1 MIRIVH
7 VLIFLLSSY
16 GLIAQSGNTVLSL
29 NSAKWEFRK
38 YGDSVWLQANV
49 PGTVH
54 TDLMALG
61 LIPDPFVGNNE
72 EKVQWVENEEWEYR
86 SVFYLEKKDIEN
98 YGIDLILEG
107 LDTYADVFINDCKVL
122 HAENMFRPY
131 EIEVNKQLNIGKNT
145 LRIQFYPAAKQ
156 GKHDALQLSYVLP
169 SDERIFCR
177 KAQYQFGWDWGPR
190 LVTCGIWKPVKLRFV
205 RLAYIEH
212 LSYTQNFIND
222 TLVELNFSA
231 DIRSYERLH
240 DIQLI
245 VKIDTPARNKLM
257 IVRTSLDTGRRRIT
271 TTMRLE
277 NPRRWWCNELGEPF
291 MYNVDFRLIHWH
303 EDLDQRSMKIGIRT
317 LDLVREKDS
326 IGESFYFKLNGMKV
340 FAKGANVIPF
350 DNFLPRV
357 KTDAYRKMVK
367 NARDANMNMLRVWG
381 GGVYGEDAFYEECD
395 KQGIMVWQD
404 FMFANSMYPD
414 KVMLND
420 NVREEIKCQI
430 KRLQNHPSLAIW
442 CGNNEI
448 IEGWNNWGWQK
459 QYGYTSRD
467 SIGIINDY
475 KRFFESILPY
485 YILKLDPLRAKN
497 YWPSSPSIGWGRKES
512 LVKGDVHYWGVW
524 WGMQP
529 FEMYEK
535 KVGRFVSE
543 YGFQG
548 MPNFSTFK
556 KIMPDSVLDLNSTL
570 VKTHQKHPTGYQTIQ
585 TYMER
590 DYKVPVKFE
599 EYVYVSQLLQ
609 ARGMKMAIEAH
620 RSRKPYCMGTLFWQL
635 NDCWPVTSW
644 SALDYYGNYKA
655 SYFQVKRSY
664 AKTLISF
671 KNTDTAIEVFTV
683 SDCKSAVKGKLTLQ
697 GIDFK
702 GRILWLKNLNIVIEP
717 DISFLQYS
725 VPISL
730 FDIADSGSVFV
741 LAKFLDQ
748 NSGDSLQGHCFLVK
762 PKNLNLEQATFKL
775 TKLNSYTYRLKSDNL
790 AVGVEVSINP
800 GKAPELLFEDN
811 YFDLLPGQEK
821 LIKVKS
827 NPPKVDLIKD
837 MRLKSLYDVSR

>member
-1 MIRIVH
+1 MVRLVH
-7 VLIFLLSSY
+7 VLIFLASGY
-16 GLIAQSGNTVLSL
+16 GLTAQSGNTVLSL
-29 NSAKWEFRK
+29 NGAKWEFRK

-61 LIPDPFVGNNE
+61 LIPDPFIGNNE

-86 SVFYLEKKDIEN
+86 TAFYLEKKDIEN

-107 LDTYADVFINDCKVL
+107 LDTYADVFINDWKVL

-131 EIEVNKQLNIGKNT
+131 EIDIKKHLNLGKNS
-145 LRIQFYPAAKQ
+145 LHIHFYPAAKL
-156 GKHDALQLSYVLP
+156 GKLKALQLNYTLP

-190 LVTCGIWKPVKLRFV
+190 LVTCGIWKPVRLRFV
-205 RLAYIEH
+205 RSAYIEH

-222 TLVELNFSA
+222 TLVQLNLSA
-231 DIRSYERLH
+231 DIKSFERLN

-245 VKIDTPARNKLM
+245 VKLDSPAINKLN
-257 IVRTSLDTGRRRIT
+257 IVKTSLDTGKRRIST
-271 TTMRLE
+271 TILLP
-277 NPRRWWCNELGEPF
+277 NPRKWWCNGLGEAF
-291 MYNVDFRLIHWH
+291 MYSVQFRLFQAHQ
-303 EDLDQRSMKIGIRT
+303 ELDIQNINIGIRT

-326 IGESFYFKLNGMKV
+326 LGESFYFKVNGMKV

-357 KTDAYRKMVK
+357 KEGAYSKMVQ
-367 NARDANMNMLRVWG
+367 NAVDANMNMLRVWG
-381 GGVYGEDAFYEECD
+381 GGVYGEDEFYDACD

-404 FMFANSMYPD
+404 FMFANSMYPAN
-414 KVMLND
+414 VMLNN

-430 KRLQNHPSLAIW
+430 KRLQNHPSLALW

-459 QYGYTSRD
+459 QFNYTPQDSGEIHRD
-467 SIGIINDY
+467 Y
-475 KRFFESILPY
+475 QRFFEDILPY
-485 YILKLDPLRAKN
+485 YILKMDPLRAKN

-512 LVKGDVHYWGVW
+512 LLKGDFHYWGVW

-529 FEMYEK
+529 FEMYER

-548 MPNFSTFK
+548 MPNLSTFK
-556 KIMPDSVLDLNSTL
+556 KIMPDSALDLNSAQ

-599 EYVYVSQLLQ
+599 EYLYVSQLLQ
-609 ARGMKMAIEAH
+609 ARGMKIAIEAH
-620 RSRKPYCMGTLFWQL
+620 RRHKPYCMGTLFWQL

-644 SALDYYGNYKA
+644 STLDYYGGFKA

-671 KNTDTAIEVFTV
+671 KHTDTAIEVFTV
-683 SDCKSAVKGKLTLQ
+683 NDGRVMVKGNLVLQ

-702 GRILWLKNLNIVIEP
+702 GRILWQKNLIIAIEP
-717 DISFLQYS
+717 DFSQMQFS
-725 VPISL
+725 VPKS
-730 FDIADSGSVFV
+730 FFNMSDTGSVYI

-748 NSGDSLQGHCFLVK
+748 NSGDSVQGHCFLVK

-775 TKLNSYTYRLKSDNL
+775 TKVNSYTYRLNSDHL
-790 AVGVEVSINP
+790 AVGVEVSVTP
-800 GKAPELLFEDN
+800 GKAPGILFEDN

-821 LIKVKS
+821 LILVKN
-827 NPPKVDLIKD
+827 NPPKVDLIKYI
-837 MRLKSLYDVSR
+837 RLKSLFDVSR